1 MANPFKVQIDEDIEA
16 IIPKFFENL
25 EKDIISV
32 ENAIKAKNSDEVAK
46 LGHKGKGSSGSYGF
60 THLQELF
67 KGIEEAGKASDLT
80 AADEHRKNI
89 RTYIAKVEIEYIT
102 ID

>member
-32 ENAIKAKNSDEVAK
+32 ENALKAQNPDEVAK

-60 THLQELF
+60 TELQKLF
-67 KGIEEAGKASDLT
+67 QRIEEAGKAADLT
-80 AADEHRKNI
+80 AAEEHCKSI
-89 RTYIAKVEIEYIT
+89 KTYIAGLEIEYVT